1 MKKLSKAGL
10 VLCGVAFINAAA
22 FAGEFLE
29 VKPFFKSGMTI
40 TPQLELIDDNADS
53 IPDRFKI
60 SYKVWTAGTTT
71 FIRRTRSRTF
81 SFPQSPCTSPLFIE
95 GDLDGINFT
104 GSTSTDM
111 VFAAAALFTEC
122 QESGTFEF
130 KEVFRSLVYS
140 GNVNDG
146 TSWMRTWNGPE
157 LLGMDEVDWDADGT
171 NELMVMM
178 QVPKANGPDSV
189 RVVFL
194 DPSTGTVESDK
205 TYTKLFTEN
214 F

>member
-1 MKKLSKAGL
+1 MKIFNKLGL
-10 VLCGVAFINAAA
+10 ILCGTVLIHATA

-29 VKPFFKSGMTI
+29 VEPFFKSGRTI

-71 FIRRTRSRTF
+71 FIRRTRVRTF

-95 GDLDGINFT
+95 VDFEIKFT
-104 GSTSTDM
+104 GSNSTNRI
-111 VFAAAALFTEC
+111 FTAASLITEC
-122 QESGTFEF
+122 EESGTFEF
-130 KEVFRSLVYS
+130 KEAPRALVYA

-146 TSWMRTWNGPE
+146 TSWFRTWNGVE
-157 LLGMDEVDWDADGT
+157 LLGMDEVDWDTDGT
-171 NELMVMM
+171 DELMVVMA
-178 QVPKANGPDSV
+178 VPKAASESV

-194 DPSTGTVESDK
+194 DPSTGAVESDK
-205 TYTKLFTEN
+205 TYSKLFTEN

>member
-10 VLCGVAFINAAA
+10 VLCGAAFIHATA

-29 VKPFFKSGMTI
+29 MEPFFKSGRTI

-53 IPDRFKI
+53 FPDRFKI

-71 FIRRTRSRTF
+71 FIRRTRVRTF
-81 SFPQSPCTSPLFIE
+81 SFPASPCTAPLFLE
-95 GDLDGINFT
+95 GDLDIKFT
-104 GSTSTDM
+104 GSNSTDR
-111 VFAAAALFTEC
+111 VFTAASLITEC
-122 QESGTFEF
+122 EESGTFEF
-130 KEVFRSLVYS
+130 KEAFRALVYA

-146 TSWMRTWNGPE
+146 TSWFRTWNGIE
-157 LLGMDEVDWDADGT
+157 LLGCAEVDWDTDGT
-171 NELMVMM
+171 NELMVVMA
-178 QVPKANGPDSV
+178 VPKAASDSV

-194 DPSTGTVESDK
+194 DPSTGAVESDK
-205 TYTKLFTEN
+205 TYAKLFTDN